1 MRHEPCKNCPDKYT
15 ACSDYCQ
22 KPEYLAYRE
31 ELAIIRKNERNYI
44 CPVWTHGDRDS
55 RRRG

>member
-1 MRHEPCKNCPDKYT
+1 MRHAPCKNCPDKYT
-15 ACSDYCQ
+15 ACSDYCK

-44 CPVWTHGDRDS
+44 CPVWTHGDIDS
-55 RRRG
+55 RWR